1 MTDIE
6 HDQSPLM
13 TDKKQR
19 APVEPLLISDFPAAA
34 LLAEPLIRE
43 FHDELAEANII
54 YLCRNKAQKSG
65 GRSVPGSVKK
75 ATPMEKHLGGHLF
88 SDDKEPDFII
98 TISLP
103 EWNELNPKQRIAV
116 VDHLLTRCTGEV
128 DEKNGG
134 EMKYKVRAPQVQEF
148 PEVAER
154 NGRYNDDLIEM
165 GNCLQAK

>member
-1 MTDIE
+1 MK
-6 HDQSPLM
+6 HNQSPVM

-19 APVEPLLISDFPAAA
+19 PQAEPLLISDFDEAR
-34 LLAEPLIRE
+34 LRAEPLIRE
-43 FHDELAEANII
+43 FHDELVEANII
-54 YLCRNKAQKSG
+54 YLCRNKPQKSG

-88 SDDKEPDFII
+88 EDDKEPDFIM

-128 DEKNGG
+128 DEKSG
-134 EMKYKVRAPQVQEF
+134 ETKYKVRAPQVQEF

-165 GNCLQAK
+165 GNCLKDT